1 MGTVVEKLEYL
12 TETKQL
18 IADAVN
24 AKGGDITPATPFREY
39 ADKIN
44 GLDVGG
50 EKKIFNVSIDQVFG
64 SVDENGNYVSPIGG
78 IELDLTGVKK
88 GLPQRMFNYWG
99 AGKGLIKRFYAPD
112 LEEIPTNG
120 FYTVGGDNG
129 GNLDSIE
136 FYAPKVVTVGDY
148 AFGYFSQYM
157 TIGEGRFNFGSLETV
172 GVGVYRSY
180 VFAGMFKGIKKIE
193 LVQRIFPKLRLVYG
207 SLMFDSFLSY
217 VALIG
222 ETYYIPNAMFPSLE
236 EFYGSY
242 GTSDIT
248 SEYTSLF
255 GDMCAKIFLPKCTK
269 VPTYVFRRRNSNQF
283 YEYIQ
288 ELHFAIKNR
297 AAIEA
302 CNGFNNN
309 FGGSGVFFD
318 LVSAITV
325 NDVVYQR
332 SEENSITETFEKFY
346 TAWKSDGGDIVYT
359 YDGNYTVEPAV
370 GTDVFSDG
378 GQTVIGT
385 VSAIE

>member
-1 MGTVVEKLEYL
+1 MGTVAEKLEYL

-39 ADKIN
+39 ADQIN
-44 GLDVGG
+44 GLAVGG
-50 EKKIFNVSIDQVFG
+50 EKKVFNVTVDQVFG
-64 SVDENGNYVSPIGG
+64 AADENGKYARPLDGMDI
-78 IELDLTGVKK
+78 DLTGVKR
-88 GLPQRMFNYWG
+88 GLYKRMFSYWG
-99 AGKGLIKRFYAPD
+99 GGKGLIKRFYAPD
-112 LEEIPTNG
+112 LEEIPSSC
-120 FYTVGGDNG
+120 FYVIGGDEG
-129 GNLDSIE
+129 SNLDSFE
-136 FYAPKVVTVGDY
+136 FYAPKVVKVEDS
-148 AFGYFSQYM
+148 AFGYLTSYM
-157 TIGEGRFNFGSLETV
+157 TIGEGRFNFGSLESV
-172 GVGVYRSY
+172 GAGSYYSY
-180 VFAGMFKGIKKIE
+180 VFYSMFRGIKKVE
-193 LVQRIFPKLRLVYG
+193 LVQRIFPKLRFVYG
-207 SLMFDSFLSY
+207 NSMFGDFLSSN
-217 VALIG
+217 ARLG
-222 ETYYIPNAMFPSLE
+222 ETYNIPSAMFPSLE
-236 EFYGSY
+236 EFYGPY
-242 GTSDIT
+242 GSSDIT
-248 SEYTSLF
+248 SEYSCVF
-255 GDMCAKIFLPKCTK
+255 GDLYAKIFLPKCTK
-269 VPTYVFRRRNSNQF
+269 VPTWVFKRKTDSETYVYTR
-283 YEYIQ
+283 

-309 FGGSGVFFD
+309 FGASGVFFD

-378 GQTVIGT
+378 GQTVVGT